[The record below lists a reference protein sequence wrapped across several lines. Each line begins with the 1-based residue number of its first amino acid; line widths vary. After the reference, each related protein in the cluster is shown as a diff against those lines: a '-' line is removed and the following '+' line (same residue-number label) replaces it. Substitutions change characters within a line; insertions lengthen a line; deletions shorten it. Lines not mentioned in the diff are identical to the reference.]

1 MNRVLLFLLFF
12 ACAFCTALAQQA
24 DIHGTVSDSTTG
36 ERIPY
41 ANIMIL
47 GLSKGS
53 AANTAGYYRIPSLPL
68 GAYDIQASAVG
79 FEKRTVRVV
88 VLDDKTVTV
97 NFLLPPSTV
106 RLSEVVVTESMKPE
120 LLSTQTS
127 VHVIDKAELKQV
139 PVGPQADILKSIQIL
154 PGFVTTSDVNA
165 QFYVRGGAGDQNL
178 FLLDGMRIYNPF
190 HAFGLFSTFDPDIVR
205 TTEVYTGAFP
215 ADFGGRLS
223 AVVNM
228 ISRDGNASRFSST
241 LNVNF
246 LSSKLQLEGP
256 VGNSVQ
262 AIFTG
267 RKSLFSR
274 TFKTYLKQDV
284 PLSFYDAFAKLSIKD
299 PSSQDRYSIQALVTD
314 DQLSASSSSDAA
326 YSWSTKAVGVEGNF
340 LMSDRLF
347 WNLTLSL
354 SDYEARRIVREF
366 SSAPPGRSTIS
377 EFGLRANIT
386 SYTDS
391 KDIYFFGF
399 ELDFPKAEYQF
410 VDRLGTQVRLAETL
424 LQFSL
429 WMRYQMNLEGLNADL
444 GLRAE
449 IGNFFR
455 WGDVESA
462 LEPRASV
469 SIPLTARWKAKAS
482 YGRFSQGLITVS
494 NEDDVLPIFTP
505 WIVIPT
511 SLKPQTSNHYV
522 LGVEGPVTT
531 SLSVTLQAFY
541 KQYPTLVAYNRDKI
555 EVKEPD
561 YINAEGS
568 SYGGEILLRYSV
580 PLMDFFAS
588 YTLARV
594 VLKQPGFEYPP
605 RYDRR
610 HTANLLQVLHPLTGL
625 DISLRWEFG
634 SGLPFTRL
642 VGFYEKL
649 NLGEG
654 YPNSYVDETGQAIP
668 IYGLKNGARLPTYHR
683 LDVNF
688 NYTLIRLPGL
698 EATVG
703 AGVTNVY
710 DRKNIFYFDRT
721 TGRRT
726 NMLRFFPTAAFSLEF
741 RP

>member
-1 MNRVLLFLLFF
+1 MIRVSFLFLYATCLFYS
-12 ACAFCTALAQQA
+12 AFAQQA

-41 ANIMIL
+41 ANVIVL

-88 VLDDKTVTV
+88 VLDDKTITV
-97 NFLLPPSTV
+97 NFVLPPSTV
-106 RLSEVVVTESMKPE
+106 RLNEVVVTESMKPE

-127 VHVIDKAELKQV
+127 VHVIDQSELKQV
-139 PVGPQADILKSIQIL
+139 PVGPQPDILKSIQIL

-215 ADFGGRLS
+215 SDFGGRLS

-228 ISRDGNASRFSST
+228 ISRDGNAGQFSSGV
-241 LNVNF
+241 NVNF
-246 LSSKLQLEGP
+246 LSSKIQIEGP
-256 VGNSVQ
+256 IGNSVQ
-262 AIFTG
+262 GIFTG
-267 RKSLFSR
+267 RKSLFSN

-299 PSSQDRYSIQALVTD
+299 PSSQDRYSVQALITD
-314 DQLSASSSSDAA
+314 DYLSGSSGSDAA

-354 SDYEARRIVREF
+354 SDYEARRIVGEF
-366 SSAPPGRSTIS
+366 GSAPPGRSTIS

-429 WMRYQMNLEGLNADL
+429 WMRYQLNADGVNADL

-455 WGDVESA
+455 WGDIESA
-462 LEPRASV
+462 LEPRASI
-469 SIPLTARWKAKAS
+469 SIPLSDQWRAKAS

-494 NEDDVLPIFTP
+494 NEDDILPIFTP

-511 SLKPQTSNHYV
+511 ALKPQTANHYV
-522 LGVEGPVTT
+522 LGVEGPLTPV
-531 SLSVTLQAFY
+531 LSATVQAFY
-541 KQYPTLVAYNRDKI
+541 KQYPSLVAYNRDKI
-555 EVKEPD
+555 EVTDPD
-561 YINAEGS
+561 YINAEGES
-568 SYGGEILLRYSV
+568 RGAEVLLRYSV
-580 PLMDFFAS
+580 PFMDFFAS
-588 YTLARV
+588 YTLTKV
-594 VLKQPGFEYPP
+594 VLAQSGFEYPP

-610 HTANLLQVLHPLTGL
+610 HTVNLLNVLRPAQGL
-625 DISLRWEFG
+625 DVSFRWEFG

-649 NLGEG
+649 SLGDA
-654 YPNSYVDETGQAIP
+654 YPNSYVDETGQPIP
-668 IYGLKNGARLPTYHR
+668 IYGAKNGARLPTYHR
-683 LDVNF
+683 LDVNV
-688 NYTLIRLPGL
+688 NYILLRLPGL
-698 EATVG
+698 EAKIG
-703 AGVTNVY
+703 AGVTNAY
-710 DRKNIFYFDRT
+710 DRKNIFYFDRA